1 MVQFQVGPIKE
12 KHGKEIGFEGIGG
25 ERTEKKTGWKIL
37 PQETSENIL
46 NCANLVSLLTS
57 CMLTKWCGTSLAR
70 RSGTNNFL
78 PFQKMLWLTLESPFW
93 QRQKFEKFH
102 ARMVAVKCTES
113 SIYYNMPC
121 V

>member
-1 MVQFQVGPIKE
+1 M
-12 KHGKEIGFEGIGG
+12 
-25 ERTEKKTGWKIL
+25 ERRLDLMELEEREQKKKTGWKIL

-102 ARMVAVKCTES
+102 ARMVAVKCMES